1 MKKTIGKGFNME
13 NLDLLKF
20 LNKELDDI
28 KINLRLCDKDLKN
41 NLITLNEKI
50 TILKDYSYNTGKKV
64 IIEKIL
70 NRIEK

>member
-41 NLITLNEKI
+41 NLITLGEKI
-50 TILKDYSYNTGKKV
+50 TLLKDYSYNTGKKV

-70 NRIEK
+70 NRVN

>member
-41 NLITLNEKI
+41 NLITLGEKI
-50 TILKDYSYNTGKKV
+50 TLLKDYSYNTGKKV

>member
-1 MKKTIGKGFNME
+1 ME

>member
-70 NRIEK
+70 NRVN